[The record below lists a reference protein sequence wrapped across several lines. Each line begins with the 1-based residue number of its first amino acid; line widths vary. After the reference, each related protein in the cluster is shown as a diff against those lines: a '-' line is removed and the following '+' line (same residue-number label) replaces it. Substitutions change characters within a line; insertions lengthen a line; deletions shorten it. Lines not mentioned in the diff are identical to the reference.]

1 MNKLKTD
8 LLELEDN
15 ISQENVDT
23 FCKSLCDVFIE
34 NAKNAEA
41 CKIMTIKGN
50 SSKAKKNKQSSKP
63 WFDKECLNRRSDY
76 YRIKN
81 RLKKIEGSEKDLKIE
96 GKKYTKFIQA
106 KAKKYQK
113 EFNKKLRNLK
123 STNPKEFWNILN
135 KSSEG
140 KHTLAKISIESFA
153 KHFQKLGETNTDF
166 DDEPAFDPRNIDH
179 SNNEELNKDFTV
191 NEIKFLI
198 SKLKSN
204 KACGIDNIR
213 NEFLK
218 NCPCDMIEI
227 ITFLFNI
234 VLQSGFI
241 PSDWCI
247 GLIMPLFKNKGS
259 INDPD
264 NYRGITLLSCIGK
277 LFTAAINF
285 RLTNYLE
292 QTGSIGDEQAGFRAG
307 YSTVDHIF
315 TLHAIIDIY
324 LHKKERLY
332 CAFVD
337 YKKAFDL
344 VDRSRLWM
352 KLISHGINGRIVNAI
367 YNLYSNAKS
376 CVKYSGE
383 ISSSFACNVGVR
395 QGENLSPMLFA
406 IYLNDFELFLSTR
419 YKGLEKMSNEAKN
432 YACDDDIELFLKMYV
447 LLYADDTII
456 MAESH
461 EELQKAI
468 TAVHEYCNLWKL
480 SVNTSKTKVVI
491 FSRGKIR
498 NVPSFAFGA
507 DYLEVVDEYTYFGT
521 IFNFNGKFK
530 KAINKHIASAK
541 RALFILQKK
550 ALSLNLPIDLQLE
563 LFDKTIL
570 PILLYGSE
578 VWGYSSHKLQ
588 IEIFYRKFLKGLL
601 KLNNSTPDPMVYG
614 ETGKIISNFT
624 LKREW

>member
-1 MNKLKTD
+1 M
-8 LLELEDN
+8 
-15 ISQENVDT
+15 
-23 FCKSLCDVFIE
+23 
-34 NAKNAEA
+34 
-41 CKIMTIKGN
+41 
-50 SSKAKKNKQSSKP
+50 
-63 WFDKECLNRRSDY
+63 
-76 YRIKN
+76 
-81 RLKKIEGSEKDLKIE
+81 KIE

-332 CAFVD
+332 CVFVD

-367 YNLYSNAKS
+367 YNL
-376 CVKYSGE
+376 
-383 ISSSFACNVGVR
+383 
-395 QGENLSPMLFA
+395 
-406 IYLNDFELFLSTR
+406 
-419 YKGLEKMSNEAKN
+419 
-432 YACDDDIELFLKMYV
+432 
-447 LLYADDTII
+447 
-456 MAESH
+456 
-461 EELQKAI
+461 
-468 TAVHEYCNLWKL
+468 
-480 SVNTSKTKVVI
+480 
-491 FSRGKIR
+491 
-498 NVPSFAFGA
+498 
-507 DYLEVVDEYTYFGT
+507 
-521 IFNFNGKFK
+521 
-530 KAINKHIASAK
+530 
-541 RALFILQKK
+541 
-550 ALSLNLPIDLQLE
+550 
-563 LFDKTIL
+563 
-570 PILLYGSE
+570 
-578 VWGYSSHKLQ
+578 
-588 IEIFYRKFLKGLL
+588 
-601 KLNNSTPDPMVYG
+601 
-614 ETGKIISNFT
+614 
-624 LKREW
+624 